1 MSRPLFSVVIPSYN
15 RRDTLE
21 RVLAAY
27 EHQTPADLPFEVV
40 VVDDGSSDGT
50 RELLAA
56 WRPRRYR
63 FRFAHQDN
71 SGPARARNRGIALA
85 SGELVLFTGDDIEP
99 APTLL
104 AEHWRGHQALSD
116 PGVLILGLTRW
127 PPDAAL
133 THTMRHIDGVGAQQF
148 SYQYMKDGAEYDFRH
163 FYTSNVSI
171 RRRLL
176 DREPGYFST
185 DFPAA
190 AFEDAELSYRLAGH
204 GARIV
209 YRAAAEA
216 YHHHHYTAGSFFRR
230 QQRCGEMA
238 AVLYRMWPQLEKW
251 LGLKELG
258 WCRVELARSDA
269 VERHR
274 VSLLAADLGRWER
287 RAIGLAAFFDPL
299 EVPPVD
305 DLLYELFRYAYVK
318 GLAEALYEP
327 DVARRLCAA
336 FYLDIFPAVAARF
349 AVKMKRARLPFPRA
363 DQQAILSCRP
373 LGDDAEL

>member
-27 EHQTPADLPFEVV
+27 ERQTPEDLPFEVV

-63 FRFAHQDN
+63 YRFARQAN
-71 SGPARARNRGIALA
+71 GGPARARNRGISLA
-85 SGELVLFTGDDIEP
+85 GGELVLFTGDDVEP
-99 APTLL
+99 TPTLL
-104 AEHWRGHQALSD
+104 AEHWRGHQALND
-116 PGVLILGLTRW
+116 PAALVLGLTRW
-127 PPDAAL
+127 PPGAPL

-148 SYQYMKDGAEYDFRH
+148 SYQYLDDGAEYDFRH

-185 DFPAA
+185 EFPAA
-190 AFEDAELSYRLAGH
+190 AFEDAELSYRLARH

-216 YHHHHYTAGSFFRR
+216 YHHHPYTAPGFFRR

-251 LGLKELG
+251 LGTKELG
-258 WCRVELARSDA
+258 WCRVELAKSGA
-269 VERHR
+269 GERRR
-274 VSLLAADLGRWER
+274 VSRLAADLETWER
-287 RAIGLAAFFDPL
+287 RAVGLAAFFDPL
-299 EVPPVD
+299 DVSPVD
-305 DLLYELFRYAYVK
+305 DLLYEVFRYGYVK
-318 GLAEALYEP
+318 GLAGALYEP
-327 DVARRLCAA
+327 PVARRLCAA

-349 AVKMKRARLPFPRA
+349 AVKMGRARLPFPCA
-363 DQQAILSCRP
+363 DQRAIASLAP
-373 LGDDAEL
+373 QEKI